1 MVWYGMVWYGMVCYG
16 HLLVLLISF
25 KLQMKKGRY
34 LLFLV
39 ILKKV
44 DRTKNYTAHGRLPD
58 TPPNKK

>member
-1 MVWYGMVWYGMVCYG
+1 MVWYGMVCYG
-16 HLLVLLISF
+16 YLLVLLNSF

-44 DRTKNYTAHGRLPD
+44 DRTKNYTARTGFHESAGND
-58 TPPNKK
+58 FC